1 MDIKPIKDWG
11 MNFPTDQPLIIAGPC
26 SAETKEQTLASCR
39 GAAKAG
45 AHILRAGIWKPRT
58 NPGSFEGI
66 GEEGLPWM
74 QQAKRETGLPTTVE
88 VANAHH
94 VRTAMAHGIDILWI
108 GARTTVNPFA
118 VQEIADALKYHDIP
132 VMVKNPINPDVKLW
146 AGAIKRLHAVGVKRV
161 AAIHRGFNTLAQ
173 KDVYRN
179 PPHWGLALELKKLV
193 PGINIIGDPSH
204 TGGKRELLWSISKKG
219 LDIGFDGLMIET
231 HTDPDNAWS
240 DAAQQVT
247 PVDLAHLLDS
257 LLNSDK
263 APRTDKASTELH
275 SWRAEI
281 DLLDQ
286 SLINL
291 LKQRKEIVEQ
301 IAEFKQE
308 NKIPIVQLGRW
319 KEMMRK
325 RLEAGGNQGLN
336 EQLVSGIFDAI
347 HQDSVSYQREITS
360 SQPADV

>member
-1 MDIKPIKDWG
+1 MELKQIKDWG
-11 MNFPTDQPLIIAGPC
+11 MNLPENQPLIIAGPC
-26 SAETKEQTLASCR
+26 SAETQEQTLASCR

-74 QQAKRETGLPTTVE
+74 QQAKRETGLPVTIE

-94 VRTAMAHGIDILWI
+94 VRTALAHGVDVLWI

-118 VQEIADALKYHDIP
+118 VQEIADALKYHDVP

-146 AGAIKRLHAVGVKRV
+146 AGAIKRLYTCGITRI

-179 PPHWGLALELKKLV
+179 PPHWGLALELKKLI
-193 PGINIIGDPSH
+193 PGIEIIGDPSH

-219 LDIGFDGLMIET
+219 LDIGFSGLMIES

-257 LLNSDK
+257 LLNRDK
-263 APRTDKASTELH
+263 APKTDASNELK
-275 SWRAEI
+275 SWRTEI
-281 DLLDQ
+281 DLLDK
-286 SLINL
+286 SLINIL
-291 LKQRKEIVEQ
+291 TQRKEIVEQ
-301 IAEFKQE
+301 IAQFKQD

-319 KEMMRK
+319 KEMMRT
-325 RLEAGGNQGLN
+325 RMEIGQNQGLN
-336 EQLVSGIFDAI
+336 DKLVEGIFDAI
-347 HQDSVSYQREITS
+347 HQDSVSYQREITAVDS
-360 SQPADV
+360 VEVS